1 MHRRFIHVLE
11 ELDQFCMAFK
21 FQPAHPF
28 SLPKM
33 YYGAMPKFE
42 PCVKTDG
49 DGRQSQKHVL
59 PLMSSV
65 QGEGHFLDW
74 ELCSGFETHEFV

>member
-1 MHRRFIHVLE
+1 MQPSEDANPNLFLSSNHLCTGGFIHTLE

-21 FQPAHPF
+21 FQRAHPF

-33 YYGAMPKFE
+33 YYGAVPKFE

-59 PLMSSV
+59 P
-65 QGEGHFLDW
+65 
-74 ELCSGFETHEFV
+74 

>member
-1 MHRRFIHVLE
+1 
-11 ELDQFCMAFK
+11 
-21 FQPAHPF
+21 
-28 SLPKM
+28 
-33 YYGAMPKFE
+33 MPKFE

-65 QGEGHFLDW
+65 QGEGHFLGW